1 MAKRNNN
8 IFNRSER
15 ENKASV
21 ARSEAYAESV
31 RRMFSQTVTDILE
44 TLKMYPDITDGEMF
58 SFDAQSIR
66 VQKEV
71 ERLLR
76 RLSASV
82 TLATEEDIKI
92 EWGLANDSVDALIES
107 VVGKKVLRDPNFKAW
122 TNRNAQAMDA
132 FISRKHGIM
141 TLKDRIWQTTQ
152 QLREEMEVA
161 LTVSIGEGKSAAQMS
176 REVKKYLNDP
186 DLMFRRFRYKIG
198 EDEDGNPVY
207 GRKWKKLV
215 KDDDGRKHWIDYD
228 KDSYKVGRGMY
239 KSATKNAMRVTRTE
253 TNMAYRQSD
262 QARWR
267 NLDFIIGYH
276 IEPSHN
282 HEPEDCEPDICE
294 QLKGDYPKDF
304 EWSGWHPQC
313 YSDDSEVYTSRG
325 WLYFKD
331 VKDDDLIMSL
341 NPETRNV
348 EWVSVTD
355 RQQYEHKGEM
365 VRFFNRSLD
374 MLVTPDHRMVYI
386 NKRDG
391 KIITRGD
398 ATQFTKSKGAIY
410 RSSEYDAEERETI
423 EINGKTYLFDVFC
436 EFMGY
441 WLSDGSLNRTC
452 GVNIA
457 HQEGRESRPLIAEC
471 VERMGYRAGGN
482 KSVIT
487 FYDTCFNKYLQQF
500 EHAENKYIP
509 EVIKNA
515 SKRQIK
521 IFLTAFSKCDAHVR
535 KPHPFVGSHGHLC
548 VPTTEEIVYFTT
560 SKRMADDLSECIVK
574 IGMRPSFSVQ
584 PPKIAVKRDG
594 EIVKSNFP
602 CWRISQCKSATATV
616 FDKEITHYEG
626 MVYDL
631 TLERNHIMYVRRNG
645 KCFWGSNCKCV
656 STPILMDEDEFI
668 KMQKARARGEEYK
681 SSKQITDYP
690 EGFKQW
696 CRENEDKIKDA
707 RKRGKEPYFVRD
719 NIKVVRDAIKG
730 EE

>member
-8 IFNRSER
+8 IFSRSER

-107 VVGKKVLRDPNFKAW
+107 VVGKKVLRDPNFKSW
-122 TNRNAQAMDA
+122 TNRNAQAMNA

-198 EDEDGNPVY
+198 EDEEGNPVY

-253 TNMAYRQSD
+253 TNMAYRRSD
-262 QARWR
+262 QTRWR
-267 NLDFIIGYH
+267 NLDFIVGYH
-276 IEPSHN
+276 IEPSHS
-282 HEPEDCEPDICE
+282 HEPGDCEPDICE

-304 EWSGWHPQC
+304 VWSGFHPSC
-313 YSDDSEVYTSRG
+313 
-325 WLYFKD
+325 
-331 VKDDDLIMSL
+331 
-341 NPETRNV
+341 
-348 EWVSVTD
+348 
-355 RQQYEHKGEM
+355 
-365 VRFFNRSLD
+365 
-374 MLVTPDHRMVYI
+374 
-386 NKRDG
+386 
-391 KIITRGD
+391 
-398 ATQFTKSKGAIY
+398 
-410 RSSEYDAEERETI
+410 
-423 EINGKTYLFDVFC
+423 C
-436 EFMGY
+436 
-441 WLSDGSLNRTC
+441 
-452 GVNIA
+452 
-457 HQEGRESRPLIAEC
+457 
-471 VERMGYRAGGN
+471 
-482 KSVIT
+482 
-487 FYDTCFNKYLQQF
+487 
-500 EHAENKYIP
+500 
-509 EVIKNA
+509 
-515 SKRQIK
+515 
-521 IFLTAFSKCDAHVR
+521 
-535 KPHPFVGSHGHLC
+535 
-548 VPTTEEIVYFTT
+548 
-560 SKRMADDLSECIVK
+560 
-574 IGMRPSFSVQ
+574 
-584 PPKIAVKRDG
+584 
-594 EIVKSNFP
+594 
-602 CWRISQCKSATATV
+602 
-616 FDKEITHYEG
+616 
-626 MVYDL
+626 
-631 TLERNHIMYVRRNG
+631 
-645 KCFWGSNCKCV
+645 CV

-681 SSKQITDYP
+681 SPKQITDYP

-719 NIKVVRDAIKG
+719 NIKVVKDAIKG

>member
-1 MAKRNNN
+1 MAKKNNN
-8 IFNRSER
+8 IFSRSEK

-31 RRMFSQTVTDILE
+31 RRMFSQTVNEILE

-107 VVGKKVLRDPNFKAW
+107 VVGKKVLRDPNFKSW
-122 TNRNAQAMDA
+122 TNRNAQAMDS

-186 DLMFRRFRYKIG
+186 DLMFRRFRCKIG
-198 EDEDGNPVY
+198 EDEEGNPVY

-215 KDDDGRKHWIDYD
+215 KDEDGRKHWIDYD

-253 TNMAYRQSD
+253 TNMAYRHSD
-262 QARWR
+262 QERWR

-276 IEPSHN
+276 IEPSHS

-304 EWSGWHPQC
+304 EWSGFHP
-313 YSDDSEVYTSRG
+313 S
-325 WLYFKD
+325 
-331 VKDDDLIMSL
+331 
-341 NPETRNV
+341 
-348 EWVSVTD
+348 
-355 RQQYEHKGEM
+355 
-365 VRFFNRSLD
+365 
-374 MLVTPDHRMVYI
+374 
-386 NKRDG
+386 
-391 KIITRGD
+391 
-398 ATQFTKSKGAIY
+398 
-410 RSSEYDAEERETI
+410 
-423 EINGKTYLFDVFC
+423 
-436 EFMGY
+436 
-441 WLSDGSLNRTC
+441 
-452 GVNIA
+452 
-457 HQEGRESRPLIAEC
+457 
-471 VERMGYRAGGN
+471 
-482 KSVIT
+482 
-487 FYDTCFNKYLQQF
+487 
-500 EHAENKYIP
+500 
-509 EVIKNA
+509 
-515 SKRQIK
+515 
-521 IFLTAFSKCDAHVR
+521 
-535 KPHPFVGSHGHLC
+535 
-548 VPTTEEIVYFTT
+548 
-560 SKRMADDLSECIVK
+560 
-574 IGMRPSFSVQ
+574 
-584 PPKIAVKRDG
+584 
-594 EIVKSNFP
+594 
-602 CWRISQCKSATATV
+602 
-616 FDKEITHYEG
+616 
-626 MVYDL
+626 
-631 TLERNHIMYVRRNG
+631 
-645 KCFWGSNCKCV
+645 CKCV

-681 SSKQITDYP
+681 SPKQITDYP
-690 EGFKQW
+690 ENFKQW

-719 NIKVVRDAIKG
+719 NFKVVKDAIKG
-730 EE
+730 EK